1 MTVESFEEKMNKYTN
16 REELVSHLKYLKEL
30 EVLSVIKPKGKTTYD
45 LSMMFLEAVESLDP
59 GSELEKK
66 IIVNNQPLVLMYN
79 TIAAKIEK
87 HDIENMT
94 KNFKEGVEKTKVV
107 PDDVQIVNSYG
118 SGKLIE
124 TDSNK
129 KKRLKLKDF
138 DEYVYK
144 GRDMFGFKMKSEH
157 HKIARE
163 MIKKKSRGEIKTIL
177 GTDNK
182 TVKSCVVSI
191 DPDKFEI
198 VTNGVKDEKIFKIYK
213 L

>member
-1 MTVESFEEKMNKYTN
+1 MESFEEKMNKYTN

-30 EVLSVIKPKGKTTYD
+30 EIISIIKPKGKTTYE

-94 KNFKEGVEKTKVV
+94 KNFKENVEKNKTV
-107 PDDVQIVNSYG
+107 PDDVQIVNSFG
-118 SGKLIE
+118 SGRLIE

-129 KKRLKLKDF
+129 KKRLKSFEKDQWI
-138 DEYVYK
+138 
-144 GRDMFGFKMKSEH
+144 S
-157 HKIARE
+157 
-163 MIKKKSRGEIKTIL
+163 
-177 GTDNK
+177 
-182 TVKSCVVSI
+182 
-191 DPDKFEI
+191 
-198 VTNGVKDEKIFKIYK
+198 
-213 L
+213 